1 MNFPF
6 IQKMPNY
13 RTKDIG
19 EVESMDIEVE
29 YTGNYI
35 TEPEYMNWLRDYK
48 NRLYRDL
55 ELETDRTNHIKREVY
70 NMKRIAVRQLLEK
83 MKKKEVLMIEY
94 K

>member
-13 RTKDIG
+13 RMKDVG

-29 YTGNYI
+29 HTAARAN
-35 TEPEYMNWLRDYK
+35 EPDYMNWLREYK
-48 NRLYRDL
+48 DRLYRDL
-55 ELETDRTNHIKREVY
+55 ELEVDRTNHIKREVY
-70 NMKRIAVRQLLEK
+70 NMNRIAVRQLIEK
-83 MKKKEVLMIEY
+83 MKQKEVLMIEY

>member
-13 RTKDIG
+13 RTKNIG
-19 EVESMDIEVE
+19 EVENMDIEVE
-29 YTGNYI
+29 HTGNYT
-35 TEPEYMNWLRDYK
+35 TEPEYMNWLREYK

-55 ELETDRTNHIKREVY
+55 EFETDRTNRMNRDIHS
-70 NMKRIAVRQLLEK
+70 MKRIAVRQLLEK
-83 MKKKEVLMIEY
+83 MKQKEVLMIEY

>member
-1 MNFPF
+1 
-6 IQKMPNY
+6 MPNY